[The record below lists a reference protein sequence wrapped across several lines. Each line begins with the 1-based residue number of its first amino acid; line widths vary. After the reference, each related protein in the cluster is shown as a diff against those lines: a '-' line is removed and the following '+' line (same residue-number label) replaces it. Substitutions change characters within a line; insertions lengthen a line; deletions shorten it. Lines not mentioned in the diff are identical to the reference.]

1 MAGGKGSRDRTLRVE
16 RAYERSRLEEEIV
29 ASAYES
35 LVPTRRLMLGSGCQP
50 APRGAEDPNSGCSG
64 YCEERSWRGVG

>member
-1 MAGGKGSRDRTLRVE
+1 MAGGRGSGDRTLRVE
-16 RAYERSRLEEEIV
+16 RVYERSRLEEETM

-50 APRGAEDPNSGCSG
+50 APRGAEDPNGGLSGR
-64 YCEERSWRGVG
+64 CEERAWRGVG

>member
-1 MAGGKGSRDRTLRVE
+1 MAGRKGSGDRTIRVE
-16 RAYERSRLEEEIV
+16 RVYERSRLEEEIV

-35 LVPTRRLMLGSGCQP
+35 LVPTRRLMLGSGCRP

-64 YCEERSWRGVG
+64 HCEERAWRGVG